1 MCIWLT
7 MSGTSTSTRG
17 TWLDKRVSEWRER
30 KRMGSLLSSENSHWS
45 FVPRIVS
52 KESVLLGHVV
62 ILKRRKKGCDLWGM
76 TSINCTR
83 IDEQW
88 EEVIVTRKEWRRL
101 SSCPR
106 NEKRSRGM
114 TFGSVSRCELW
125 MTLGQCRL
133 FWKGVNF
140 IVVQSHKEWARL
152 VKGQRIKEELFHK
165 MHLT

>member
-17 TWLDKRVSEWRER
+17 TWLDKRVSEWMER

-101 SSCPR
+101 SSCSR

-114 TFGSVSRCELW
+114 TFGSLCQDVNCEWL
-125 MTLGQCRL
+125 LDSADCAG
-133 FWKGVNF
+133 KGCNF
-140 IVVQSHKEWARL
+140 IVVQSHKE
-152 VKGQRIKEELFHK
+152 
-165 MHLT
+165 